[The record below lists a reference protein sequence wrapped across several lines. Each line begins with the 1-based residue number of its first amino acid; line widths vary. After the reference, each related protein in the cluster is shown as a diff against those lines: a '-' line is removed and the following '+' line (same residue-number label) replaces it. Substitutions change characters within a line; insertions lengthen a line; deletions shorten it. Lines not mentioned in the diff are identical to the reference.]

1 MSDEDKNK
9 PDKSAFWKFIEETA
23 KRADRMPDWMKGG
36 TSEREQCDPK
46 PHTHVATSG
55 ARKK

>member
-1 MSDEDKNK
+1 MNDEDKARS
-9 PDKSAFWKFIEETA
+9 DKLWKFVEETA
-23 KRADRMPDWMKGG
+23 KRAEQMPAWMKGG

-46 PHTHVATSG
+46 TQRTHVATSG